1 MRISVVAGHLYCT
14 ICPTERN
21 RMAILPSSIEWSYFY
36 HPWLYLTC
44 IVCNDLPDWDSPHCT
59 ASPDLISQ
67 SYKSLLSGD
76 INSSLSVKVCSCWTP
91 ATHWSLERLL
101 SLVSWS
107 LLSQHQ
113 QLSQYWSCTSTNTLW
128 SNRNKNNNNIN
139 LAHLITS
146 TICKHWTQNTFNNC
160 GLQPHQI
167 LVHQQQYC
175 LDLV

>member
-1 MRISVVAGHLYCT
+1 M
-14 ICPTERN
+14 ICQTETHH
-21 RMAILPSSIEWSYFY
+21 IVQHHQTWY
-36 HPWLYLTC
+36 HRV
-44 IVCNDLPDWDSPHCT
+44 IDHCW
-59 ASPDLISQ
+59 
-67 SYKSLLSGD
+67 D

-113 QLSQYWSCTSTNTLW
+113 QLSQHWSCTSTNTLW

-160 GLQPHQI
+160 WSPASSNTGASATILSGPGVDLSTTSTQI
-167 LVHQQQYC
+167 SQMIREVIANNRQ
-175 LDLV
+175 VAGVERFKRNGNGRW